1 MEEADTLPPDE
12 VRDAAQIARRALALF
27 GSVGVALGAPRR
39 DVLRWLEDEGLWAE
53 LAPSERAFLSARR
66 PTKKQQINASW
77 KSEGL
82 IVLLWALDKVERLP
96 APDEQCDTSVF
107 QQHLPPY
114 LQVPASQFIA
124 TATRRVD
131 DVLLEMADELLNL
144 HWQARDARLHGRLM
158 PPGLDIEIIQE
169 RHHAINWV
177 TGYDGAPWD
186 EVTTDT

>member
-27 GSVGVALGAPRR
+27 GSVGLALGAPRK
-39 DVLRWLEDEGLWAE
+39 DILKWLKEEALWAE
-53 LAPSERAFLSARR
+53 LAPSELAFLSAKR
-66 PTKKQQINASW
+66 PTTKQKINASW
-77 KSEGL
+77 KSEAL
-82 IVLLWALDKVERLP
+82 IVLLWALEKVERLP
-96 APDEQCDTSVF
+96 PPDEQCDTSVF
-107 QQHLPPY
+107 QQHLPPF
-114 LQVPASQFIA
+114 LQMPASEYISA
-124 TATRRVD
+124 ATRRSD

-144 HWQARDARLHGRLM
+144 HWQARDASLHGRSM

-177 TGYDGAPWD
+177 IGYDGAPWD